1 MKIQFKEQAYQEE
14 AVRAVIDSF
23 EGQTYDAGH
32 SYIIDSGIITD
43 RPLIGEAAGQLDVFV
58 PAYDADDFNDEG
70 LRNAPLSIT
79 DDQLLTNLKA
89 IARSKYLQAPDFLKR
104 SLAGPSVPNLDV
116 EMETGT
122 GKTYVY
128 IKTIMELN
136 RVYGWSKFIIV
147 VPSIA
152 IREGVLKTFQMTED
166 HFKTLYEGK
175 APKAFIY
182 DSSNLHQIDEFSSNP
197 GVQVMIINIQAFNST
212 GKDQRRIYEELDE
225 FRSRRPIDV
234 IQANNPIVIVDEPQ
248 KISAKKSQES
258 ISNLNP
264 LMVLR
269 YSATHKDNHNLVHR
283 LDALDAY
290 TQKLVKKISVCG
302 INVVGA
308 EGLDSYIYLQGFKE
322 TQGQAEPIALLQIEA
337 KTASGAVRRKLIQAK
352 AGEDLYDLSGNLEA
366 YNGGYKITTIRRTS
380 EQGVG
385 FIEFTNGKQLY
396 AGDIY
401 GSADV
406 GIKRKLQIQ
415 EVVKAHLAREE
426 ELYSKGVKVLSL
438 FFIDEV
444 AKYRDYNREDT
455 KGDYARWFEEIY
467 REEVANYQPKLSASE
482 GFLNYLKRF
491 EGAED
496 SVHAGY
502 FSIDNKS
509 GHAVEGAI
517 SRSGDDKGLSKD
529 RDAYDLIL
537 KDKER
542 LLSFKEPV
550 RFIFSH
556 SALREGWD
564 NPNVFTL
571 GMLKQSDNTVSRRQ
585 EIGRGLR
592 IAVNQ
597 LGERMD
603 APETVHE
610 INQLTVVTDESYTE
624 FVDALQKE
632 TAEAIKGRPRKATE
646 EYFTGQILVTAD
658 NQQIEI
664 TEEMARQIVFDLIR
678 HQYIDS
684 DYLLTDTYLAARD
697 NDTRQSDLN
706 IPELSGRADLVWPV
720 VDALITGG
728 YDVTNTRNQEKLAL
742 NKSNFDRAE
751 FQKLWKHINHK
762 ATYRVDF
769 ESDQLI
775 TEAVTRINNTLQVTR
790 LSYSITRAKQTAELA
805 EGQLA
810 SGSMFEKPETHQ
822 APSQHVAR
830 SKVRYDLI
838 GKIAAETALT
848 RKTVGIILQRINAG
862 KFALYAENPEQFIAN
877 AAKLINEAKSLYIV
891 EKVVYDILEDT
902 YETDIFETGTSY
914 NFSEQD
920 KLSKHIYHY
929 LVSDSKVERDF
940 ARALEENDEV
950 LVYAKLPG
958 AFKIPTPLG
967 NYNPDWA
974 VVFKE
979 GSYRHL
985 YFVAETKGS
994 TSTLPLSDSEQG
1006 KIASAQKFFSQLNDV
1021 YPDLKVSYKQ
1031 VATYQDLIN
1040 AASNQNETV

>member
-1 MKIQFKEQAYQEE
+1 M
-14 AVRAVIDSF
+14 
-23 EGQTYDAGH
+23 
-32 SYIIDSGIITD
+32 
-43 RPLIGEAAGQLDVFV
+43 
-58 PAYDADDFNDEG
+58 
-70 LRNAPLSIT
+70 
-79 DDQLLTNLKA
+79 
-89 IARSKYLQAPDFLKR
+89 
-104 SLAGPSVPNLDV
+104 
-116 EMETGT
+116 
-122 GKTYVY
+122 
-128 IKTIMELN
+128 
-136 RVYGWSKFIIV
+136 
-147 VPSIA
+147 
-152 IREGVLKTFQMTED
+152 
-166 HFKTLYEGK
+166 
-175 APKAFIY
+175 
-182 DSSNLHQIDEFSSNP
+182 
-197 GVQVMIINIQAFNST
+197 
-212 GKDQRRIYEELDE
+212 
-225 FRSRRPIDV
+225 
-234 IQANNPIVIVDEPQ
+234 
-248 KISAKKSQES
+248 
-258 ISNLNP
+258 
-264 LMVLR
+264 
-269 YSATHKDNHNLVHR
+269 
-283 LDALDAY
+283 
-290 TQKLVKKISVCG
+290 
-302 INVVGA
+302 VGA

-322 TQGQAEPIALLQIEA
+322 TQGQAEPVALLQIEA
-337 KTASGAVRRKLIQAK
+337 KAASGVVRRKLIQAK

-366 YNGGYKITTIRRTS
+366 YNSGYKITSIRRTS

-396 AGDIY
+396 AGDVY
-401 GSADV
+401 GSADEEV
-406 GIKRKLQIQ
+406 KRKLQIQ
-415 EVVKAHLAREE
+415 EVIKAHLAREE
-426 ELYSKGVKVLSL
+426 ELYSKGIKVLSL

-444 AKYRDYNREDT
+444 VKYRDYNREDT

-482 GFLNYLKRF
+482 DFLNYLKRF

-542 LLSFKEPV
+542 LLSFEEPV

-658 NQQIEI
+658 NQQITV

-684 DYLLTDTYLAARD
+684 DYLLTDTYLTARD

-769 ESDQLI
+769 DSDQLI

-967 NYNPDWA
+967 NYSPDWA

-979 GSYRHL
+979 DSYHHL

-1040 AASNQNETV
+1040 VASNQTETV